1 MAALN
6 RVALGTQTVSVW
18 KDSRAL
24 GKVAG
29 EIAVALASGTA
40 MDAVAG
46 AGMFKSPGG
55 KDLHAVLLAPQPIT
69 KDNLNLVLDAGWITK
84 DVLCAGV
91 TDVEVCK

>member
-24 GKVAG
+24 GRNAG

-46 AGMFKSPGG
+46 TAKFTTPGG
-55 KDLHAVLLAPQPIT
+55 KEVNATLLAPQPIT

-91 TDVEVCK
+91 SGVAVCE